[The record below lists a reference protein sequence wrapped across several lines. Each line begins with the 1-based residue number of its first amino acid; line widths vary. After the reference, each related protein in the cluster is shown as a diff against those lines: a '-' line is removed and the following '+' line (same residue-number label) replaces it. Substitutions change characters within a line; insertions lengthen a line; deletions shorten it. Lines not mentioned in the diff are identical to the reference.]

1 MKRMILIPNPW
12 ADMPA
17 APAGRLSRRRA
28 NSESRNEILWFRD
41 EDGYPGLLIEVAGSV
56 TPGHLR
62 KFDISLRDVTVNTV
76 ELSDVGFKALS
87 IKLTDEN
94 KIDVF
99 SRLCHD
105 IAERVTKADEIDE
118 TFHVACRRLK
128 KWQSLF
134 AGRTSGLLTANE
146 VQGLFAEL
154 SFLNELLDSGV
165 ISQEQVIG
173 SWKGPERS
181 QQDFILNDRAVE
193 IKSLTGQ
200 NRSKVRIS
208 SEDQL
213 HSHLS
218 RLFLRIYLLA
228 EIYETSGGEDLNSLV
243 RGISAKLTE
252 ESTKD
257 RFETLLQMAGYIDLP
272 EYDQPQFMVKNCFTY
287 FVSDHFPRIIQ
298 QTLPAGIQAV
308 SYDVLL
314 GAIEPFRVSE
324 AKILEQ

>member
-1 MKRMILIPNPW
+1 MQTNPW
-12 ADMPA
+12 SNISSPSPGQFSVTRVETATTRQMF
-17 APAGRLSRRRA
+17 
-28 NSESRNEILWFRD
+28 WFRD
-41 EDGYPGLLIEVAGSV
+41 TDGSVGLLIEIHPSTSAAM
-56 TPGHLR
+56 LR
-62 KFDISLRDVTVNTV
+62 EANISICDVLIEIRHISDRGILALAVRLRDGNK
-76 ELSDVGFKALS
+76 SDIFL
-87 IKLTDEN
+87 
-94 KIDVF
+94 
-99 SRLCHD
+99 RLCLD
-105 IAERVTKADEIDE
+105 LIDRVNNSTDNAHI
-118 TFHVACRRLK
+118 FNMVCQRLK

-134 AGRTSGLLTANE
+134 AGRTSGLLTSNE

-181 QQDFILNDRAVE
+181 HQDFLLNDTAVE

-213 HSHLS
+213 YSHLS
-218 RLFLRIYLLA
+218 RLFLRVYLLA
-228 EIYETSGGEDLNSLV
+228 EIYETSGGEGLNSLV
-243 RGISAKLTE
+243 RGISAKLIE

-257 RFETLLQMAGYIDLP
+257 SFESLLQMAGYIDLP
-272 EYDQPQFMVKNCFTY
+272 EYDQPQFMVKNCYTY
-287 FVSDHFPRIIQ
+287 LISDHFPRIIQ